1 MSRPPLRIAAGLA
14 LAILLTDWSILVS
27 SQATPSPAANTQ
39 PPPSAPPA
47 PTLSI
52 KGTRLAVAGTPR
64 FLVFVS
70 YFDALN
76 AAHLDS
82 DLTWIAARADGI
94 RVFVNWWDF
103 DDQRRC
109 ATRFSDRTVIR
120 TEPDGTVSVSPDR
133 LDRLKAVLAAA
144 RARGLVVDVTFSY
157 ESVKGLSKLAGDAD
171 GLVCGSSSGI
181 QNQVRLEPYV
191 RAVGDVVRAIAAPA
205 FDHVFIDVQNEVNG
219 GWGHLAP
226 DEIAALASA
235 VHAAAPGR
243 PVTASSFDP
252 DPSRQVAMLQSAG
265 LDILTFHDWPR
276 TKDWPER
283 TGPQVTAFRLAVAK
297 ADLERPIFAGEPDR
311 STYGRGSSAFSI
323 SMHGSEKAGAAA
335 WTLHTRAGFR
345 LVARRFR
352 DGLAPE
358 ARHFLDRRVPRR
370 PPTPTPPAP

>member
-1 MSRPPLRIAAGLA
+1 MRLPLRIAAGLA
-14 LAILLTDWSILVS
+14 LAILLTDWSILAS
-27 SQATPSPAANTQ
+27 SQTATSTAGSAQSLPS
-39 PPPSAPPA
+39 SPPA

-52 KGTRLAVAGTPR
+52 NGTRLAVAGTPR

-70 YFDALN
+70 YFDAMN
-76 AAHLDS
+76 AAHLDT

-103 DDQRRC
+103 DDRRRC
-109 ATRFSDRTVIR
+109 ATRFSDRTLIR
-120 TEPDGTVSVSPDR
+120 ADPDGTVSVSPDR
-133 LDRLKAVLAAA
+133 LERLKAVLAAA

-157 ESVKGLSKLAGDAD
+157 ESVKGLSKLEGDAD
-171 GLVCGSSSGI
+171 GLVCGSSSNL
-181 QNQVRLEPYV
+181 QNQVRFAPYV
-191 RAVGDVVRAIAAPA
+191 RAVGEVARALAAPA

-252 DPSRQVAMLQSAG
+252 DPSRQVSMLQAAG

-276 TKDWPER
+276 TKEWPER
-283 TGPQVTAFRLAVAK
+283 TGPQVTASRLALAK
-297 ADLERPIFAGEPDR
+297 AGLERPIFAGEPDR
-311 STYGRGSSAFSI
+311 SAYGRGSGAFSI
-323 SMHGSEKAGAAA
+323 SMRGSEKAGAAA

-345 LVARRFR
+345 LDARRFR
-352 DGLAPE
+352 DGLAPA
-358 ARHFLDRRVPRR
+358 ARHFLNQRVPRR